1 MSLVLVAAV
10 AGTSIVAGR
19 VHNEIVGRSDG
30 KDFDLNSENSKWS
43 DYQDRAVVVRIEDR
57 NCGITHV
64 ANVNRKDLDVRA
76 DDECQKSSM
85 CGHSVGV
92 RRNGCGLDRFEIA
105 QGSSRRCWKETILKL
120 LTGSPRS
127 RTTAQSKWYQSCQR
141 LPKVRLQSV
150 CECQEFQSKW
160 QEKKIQK

>member
-19 VHNEIVGRSDG
+19 VDNEIVGRSDG

-43 DYQDRAVVVRIEDR
+43 NYQDRAVVVRIEDR

-92 RRNGCGLDRFEIA
+92 RRNG
-105 QGSSRRCWKETILKL
+105 S
-120 LTGSPRS
+120 RS

-150 CECQEFQSKW
+150 CEMAG
-160 QEKKIQK
+160 EKDPEMTRRT